1 MRFHHPEQRNKRPGG
16 SFLSLLWKRYYRFA
30 SNVGF
35 EVLKVIKGIYDGER
49 RLSAFVGEKL
59 TNPLG
64 RLIKQTGALA
74 CAAGRA
80 LCRPFQLAVRG
91 CRLIHKN
98 VSDARKIGFRFAVC
112 AFFATLF
119 GGMKR
124 NGWFFKTLLNYAAP
138 AAGLCLLVGV
148 IQYCSG
154 LTFAVAV
161 ECNGQRLGYIEN
173 EMVYE
178 QAEKMLQERIVYENE
193 ADRLE
198 TRPNFSLQIVDN
210 GEIIGE
216 DHLVDRLIQ
225 MSDEDIIESN
235 GIYIDGEF
243 YGAVE
248 DASAI
253 EATVQEILAPYRSG
267 KPNETVE
274 LTKPVEIKEG
284 LYLTASLTAPE
295 GIVELLRSEVEGETT
310 YTVQAGETPSG
321 VAKKNGISYA
331 DFKALNPDCEKRFLI
346 GDKVYLSRSVPFLSV
361 KVTRRETYQTET
373 PYQTET
379 SVDSKKS
386 ISYSKVTQK
395 GVKGLNEITADIEYI
410 NGIESKRSIIST
422 KVLRE
427 TVNEKVVKGSKVSSG
442 SGKVE
447 SSTGNGSLGNLKFRS
462 PINGGRVTSRFGARR
477 STGRHT
483 GIDIVIG
490 RGTPTYASED
500 GVVVLAKW
508 YSSYGNCVIIDHGN
522 GWQTLYGHAS
532 KLLVKQ
538 GQQVKKGDVISLVG
552 STGRSSANHCHFEI
566 RRNGTR
572 VDPGPYI
579 GR

>member
-1 MRFHHPEQRNKRPGG
+1 MRSNQSGRRDKRPDQGA
-16 SFLSLLWKRYYRFA
+16 FAALWGRYYRFA
-30 SNVGF
+30 LKVGF

-49 RLSAFVGEKL
+49 RLSAYLAARL
-59 TNPLG
+59 TGPLQ
-64 RLIKQTGALA
+64 RLTGGTEALFRSM
-74 CAAGRA
+74 GRA
-80 LCRPFQLAVRG
+80 VCRPFQLIARG
-91 CRLIHKN
+91 CRLIHRN
-98 VSDARKIGFRFAVC
+98 VSDARKIGFQFAVR

-119 GGMKR
+119 GGMRR
-124 NGWFFKTLLNYAAP
+124 NSWFFKTLLNYAAP
-138 AAGLCLLVGV
+138 VAGLCVLIGV
-148 IQYCSG
+148 VQYCSG

-161 ECNGQRLGYIEN
+161 ECNGQSLGYIEN
-173 EMVYE
+173 EAVYE
-178 QAEKMLQERIVYENE
+178 EAEKMLQQRIVYENE
-193 ADRLE
+193 AERLE
-198 TRPNFSLQIVDN
+198 TRPNFSLRIVED
-210 GEIIGE
+210 GEVINE
-216 DHLVDRLIQ
+216 DHLVDRLIR
-225 MSDEDIIESN
+225 MSDEDIVESN
-235 GIYIDGEF
+235 GIYIDGKF

-248 DASAI
+248 DATAI
-253 EATVQEILAPYRSG
+253 EAAVEELLAPYRTG

-274 LTKPVEIKEG
+274 LTRPVEIKQG
-284 LYLTASLTAPE
+284 LYLTASLTEPQ
-295 GIVELLRSEVEGETT
+295 GIVELLQSEVEGETT

-321 VAKKNGISYA
+321 VAKKHGIAYE
-331 DFKALNPDCEKRFLI
+331 DFKAMNPGCEKRFMI
-346 GDKVYLSRSVPFLSV
+346 GDKVYLSRSVPFMSV
-361 KVTRRETYQTET
+361 KVVRRETYQTET
-373 PYQTET
+373 MYKTET
-379 SVDSKKS
+379 TVDSKKS

-410 NGIESKRSIIST
+410 NGVETKRDIIGT

-427 TVNEKVVKGSKVSSG
+427 TVNEKVVKGSKVSTT

-447 SSTGNGSLGNLKFRS
+447 ASVGNGSLGNLKFRS

-477 STGRHT
+477 KTGRHT

-500 GVVVLAKW
+500 GIVVLSKW

-566 RRNGTR
+566 RKNGTR